1 MRKIEGG
8 KLVVIAG
15 IVAAALAAGV
25 AYAAIPHSVTGEI
38 AACYGK
44 KGELRAIDA
53 ESGDVCGSKETP
65 LSWPTRQQLTVRT
78 INYLTHQGYG
88 DVATV
93 FCAAGE
99 VVTGGGYQLVSGIPV
114 DRVPSVLASHPDG
127 ATSWQV
133 MWHFTP
139 DNEEWLVYAICAK
152 Q

>member
-1 MRKIEGG
+1 MSEIRGG
-8 KLVVIAG
+8 KFIAITG
-15 IVAAALAAGV
+15 AIVLAAGV
-25 AYAAIPHSVTGEI
+25 ATAAIPRSSTGEI

-53 ESGDVCGSKETP
+53 EAGEVCGTKETP
-65 LSWPTRQQLTVRT
+65 LSWPTRPQFVVRT
-78 INYLTHQGYG
+78 INYVTHQGYG

-99 VVTGGGYQLVSGIPV
+99 VVTGGGYQMGSGIPV
-114 DRVPSVLASHPDG
+114 DRVPSVIGSHPDG

-133 MWHFTP
+133 MWHWTP
-139 DNEEWLVYAICAK
+139 DGEEWLIYAICAK